1 MLDLGE
7 LPHLETLQMSHNRLK
22 KAEDIAHLS
31 KCAALTCI
39 DLTHNQLD
47 DPGIIEVIY
56 YNFVYI

>member
-1 MLDLGE
+1 
-7 LPHLETLQMSHNRLK
+7 MSHNRLK